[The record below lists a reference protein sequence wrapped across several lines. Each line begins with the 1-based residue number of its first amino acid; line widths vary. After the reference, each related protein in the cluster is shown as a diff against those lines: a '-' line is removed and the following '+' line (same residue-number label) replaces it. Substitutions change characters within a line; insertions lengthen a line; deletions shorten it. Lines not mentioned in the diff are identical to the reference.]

1 MNCHRVQNLL
11 SAYLDQEISS
21 EERRLIRN
29 HIFKCP
35 TCSKSYE
42 ELSNIKSFLGNLE
55 PPTLEMKHSRNFC
68 LFLEEIIAHDFSN
81 NPLMWG
87 KRLLLTS
94 GCVFL
99 FLLTSF
105 YLFPVSEPKN
115 LVRNQEPS
123 SPSPKSTQ
131 YQIARQ
137 QKVDPLIEKKEQ
149 EEEKDDYLLD
159 ESLLL
164 PGIPVSR

>member
-55 PPTLEMKHSRNFC
+55 PPTLEMNSPPNFS
-68 LFLEEIIAHDFSN
+68 LSLEEIIAHDFSN

-87 KRLLLTS
+87 KRLFLTS

-105 YLFPVSEPKN
+105 YLFPVNEPNN
-115 LVRNQEPS
+115 LVKKQELS
-123 SPSPKSTQ
+123 SPSSNSTP
-131 YQIARQ
+131 YQIARKQ
-137 QKVDPLIEKKEQ
+137 QTDSLVEKKEQ
-149 EEEKDDYLLD
+149 EEEKDDYWLD
-159 ESLLL
+159 ESLLV